1 MAAAKTFRD
10 LRVWQ
15 EAYRLSIAI
24 YEVSK
29 QFPKDEIYG
38 LTSQLRRASV
48 SVCSNIAEGFGR
60 ASRKEKDQFYAIAN
74 GSLAEVEN
82 QLLISK
88 GIGYLDEKNFQ
99 VLDEQCQLTHRLL
112 NGLQRANKEKG
123 VRS

>member
-10 LRVWQ
+10 LQVWQ

-24 YEVSK
+24 YELTK
-29 QFPKDEIYG
+29 QFPKEEIYG
-38 LTSQLRRASV
+38 ITSQLRRASV

-60 ASRKEKDQFYAIAN
+60 AGRKEKDQFYAMAN
-74 GSLAEVEN
+74 GSLTEVEN

-88 GIGYLDEKNFQ
+88 GIGYLNQKNFQ
-99 VLDEQCQLTHRLL
+99 VIDEQCQLTHKLL

>member
-48 SVCSNIAEGFGR
+48 SVCSNIAEGFM
-60 ASRKEKDQFYAIAN
+60 
-74 GSLAEVEN
+74 
-82 QLLISK
+82 
-88 GIGYLDEKNFQ
+88 
-99 VLDEQCQLTHRLL
+99 
-112 NGLQRANKEKG
+112 
-123 VRS
+123 